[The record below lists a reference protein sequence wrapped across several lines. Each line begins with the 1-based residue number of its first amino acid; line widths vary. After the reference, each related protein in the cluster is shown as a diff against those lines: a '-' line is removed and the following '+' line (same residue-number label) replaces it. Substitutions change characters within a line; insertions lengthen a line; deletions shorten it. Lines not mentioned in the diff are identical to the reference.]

1 VTPPF
6 APAVAVVA
14 SLALAACGSKP
25 APADEPE
32 PVASAAPKAKKGKAK
47 PKKPAAKAPARAT
60 GNAMVDAHNAYRAK
74 HCAPPLVWSDK
85 LAKVAQ
91 RWADTLVKKGCA
103 FEHSGS
109 DLGENLAAGTSGAFP
124 PERVVEMWYREVD
137 LYDFKKGG
145 FSMETGHFTQ
155 VVWKGTKSVGCGKAT
170 CNGLDVYVCNY
181 DPAGNWER
189 QYKQNVLPTS
199 CK

>member
-1 VTPPF
+1 
-6 APAVAVVA
+6 
-14 SLALAACGSKP
+14 
-25 APADEPE
+25 
-32 PVASAAPKAKKGKAK
+32 
-47 PKKPAAKAPARAT
+47 
-60 GNAMVDAHNAYRAK
+60 MVDAHNRYRAE

-109 DLGENLAAGTSGAFP
+109 DYGENLAAGTSGAFP

-137 LYDFKKGG
+137 QYSFKKGG

-155 VVWKGTKSVGCGKAT
+155 LVWKGTKSVGCGKAT
-170 CNGLDVYVCNY
+170 CNGLDIYVCNY

-189 QYKQNVLPTS
+189 QYKQNVLPSS